1 MSAYAI
7 DVETNELLGP
17 GTFDYETGTFV
28 LGNLTFSVNDITRDP
43 DGVVTLPDGRRLIM
57 LQQTYPPECGL
68 IFSLDELWGSAAN
81 LTASRHRPVLDAVTR
96 AERVHI
102 CNRAMDALA
111 HSGQYWEMIL
121 RAVKREI
128 QHYLTLRGYYA
139 RKR

>member
-57 LQQTYPPECGL
+57 LQKTYPPEAGL
-68 IFSLDELWGSAAN
+68 VFSLDELWNRAVELLPSRSQCALANMSAA
-81 LTASRHRPVLDAVTR
+81 
-96 AERVHI
+96 ERLRI
-102 CNRAMDALA
+102 CDRAMDALA
-111 HSGQYWEMIL
+111 HSGQYWEMSL